1 MEAGHTIKRS
11 DRVFFVGSTGSG
23 KTTLAK
29 ALLWGKR
36 YIVVLD
42 PKHQF
47 ALPADWP
54 HGYVITSSLQEA
66 RNIDD
71 ERTIIYRPSFE
82 ETRNRCDDFFQW
94 IFERE
99 NVTVY
104 VDEVFPIV
112 PNNRIGYWYG
122 RCIQEGRGKGIST
135 WSATQRPAS
144 IPLNIMTESEH
155 FFVFRLANPED
166 RKRMGQWGN
175 PRLAVPIERKDT
187 NGFYYF
193 DVRTGKVRYW
203 HKAKVLEALQ

>member
-1 MEAGHTIKRS
+1 MADYNIRRT

-36 YIVVLD
+36 YLVVLD

-47 ALPADWP
+47 TLPDEWKY
-54 HGYVITSSLQEA
+54 GYVITSSLNEA
-66 RNIDD
+66 KAIED

-82 ETRNRCDDFFQW
+82 EARGRCEDFFQW

-112 PNNRIGYWYG
+112 PNNRIGYWFG
-122 RCIQEGRGKGIST
+122 RCIVEGRAKGVSV

-144 IPLNIMTESEH
+144 IPLTLMTESEH
-155 FFVFRLANPED
+155 FFVFRLANPDD
-166 RKRMGQWGN
+166 RKRMGDWGN
-175 PRLAVPIERKDT
+175 PKLGLPVRPGDT

-203 HKAKVLEALQ
+203 KQAKVGKMLL